1 MIAGF
6 EDAMLG
12 IDALL
17 LPTTPLPASKIGEE
31 VETELLGKKVNTF
44 MTFIKNCDP
53 IGVVGYPAILN
64 CLEWPLIAPPVPVV
78 FRYRL
83 SVQVSPPLY
92 THPGPFGSGKKS
104 SWRARRP

>member
-17 LPTTPLPASKIGEE
+17 LPTTPLPASKIGED

-53 IGVVGYPAILN
+53 ISVVGYPAITVPAGYGNTGLPIG
-64 CLEWPLIAPPVPVV
+64 LQMVTRPWEEGKLLSMAYAFEQATKVRKAPK
-78 FRYRL
+78 
-83 SVQVSPPLY
+83 LY
-92 THPGPFGSGKKS
+92 
-104 SWRARRP
+104 